1 MACDDVGGSSRS
13 SNTLSC
19 TYASAETVKR
29 KLSIL
34 NEHCKSVGRD
44 YDSILK
50 TKLGFIVID
59 NDKKMVEKRVQQ
71 ISKGIPEERV
81 REFIIHGTP
90 DYVLKQI
97 ELLEEVGVQYLIVD
111 L

>member
-13 SNTLSC
+13 SNTLSY

-50 TKLGFIVID
+50 PNL
-59 NDKKMVEKRVQQ
+59 
-71 ISKGIPEERV
+71 
-81 REFIIHGTP
+81 
-90 DYVLKQI
+90 VL
-97 ELLEEVGVQYLIVD
+97 
-111 L
+111 